1 MSVCTLQV
9 TRIDGGA
16 GTPPG
21 LVTMM
26 KHGEK
31 CCSWQNTYSL
41 GFPWE
46 LDGGLKA
53 TFIGAAILLDYAL
66 HQNQGSGA

>member
-1 MSVCTLQV
+1 
-9 TRIDGGA
+9 
-16 GTPPG
+16 
-21 LVTMM
+21 MM
-26 KHGEK
+26 KHEEK

-66 HQNQGSGA
+66 HQSQGSGA